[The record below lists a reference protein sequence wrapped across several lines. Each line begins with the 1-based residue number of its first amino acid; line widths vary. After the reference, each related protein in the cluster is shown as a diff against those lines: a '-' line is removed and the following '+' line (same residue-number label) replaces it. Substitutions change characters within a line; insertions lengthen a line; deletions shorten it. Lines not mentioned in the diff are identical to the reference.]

1 MMGWRRGA
9 GLALL
14 LAFLAGA
21 AAAAEVP
28 AAGVPDQP
36 CARDDGPSA
45 LRSGLAYRNGDG
57 MVRDAAAAVACLER
71 AATQSVPQA
80 MFILSHMVGE
90 GEGSACDPAA
100 ARRWLQRAADLD
112 YPEALQEQAM
122 LEADPRRAAE
132 LLREAAH
139 ALRHRAQEHA
149 GPAQER

>member
-1 MMGWRRGA
+1 MMGWRRRA

-14 LAFLAGA
+14 LAVLADGA
-21 AAAAEVP
+21 SAGELP
-28 AAGVPDQP
+28 AVGVPDQP
-36 CARDDGPSA
+36 CARDDGLAA
-45 LRSGLAYRNGDG
+45 LRAGLAYRNGDSIG
-57 MVRDAAAAVACLER
+57 RDAAAAVACLER

-90 GEGSACDPAA
+90 GEGAARDPAA

-122 LEADPRRAAE
+122 LEEDPRRAAA

-139 ALRHRAQEHA
+139 ALQHRAHD
-149 GPAQER
+149 